1 MAILKPYTFTAGT
14 KARASEV
21 NANFDALYTEVN
33 SLESKIIDYDAEL
46 QRLQNTKA
54 DANGNYLNRFA
65 VADAVTSYDAVNKQY
80 LQNAIGNTVTYINGL
95 GISRVDDN
103 TITVNPGSC
112 YDSTDSKLLILE
124 NSLEKQN
131 TTQASSLT
139 YYVYLIGTEAGNE
152 DVLISTLDASPNL
165 PEGYVYYRL
174 IGKYTT
180 DEDNKIDV
188 ISVEQLNQYNFQQ
201 IFTTATPAIF
211 NSIAP
216 DYTHA
221 RSISVSE
228 EVTMTEDG
236 WLICSYSGD
245 GNNFIV
251 NIDGVMVWRCGAY
264 GSYSNV
270 YGRSVIPVTKGSK
283 VTTSGGNDRSL
294 QFVPCKGGN

>member
-14 KARASEV
+14 KARASQV

-33 SLESKIIDYDAEL
+33 SLESRIIDYDAEL

-54 DANGNYLNRFA
+54 DTNGDYLNRFA

-80 LQNAIGNTVTYINGL
+80 LQNAISNTVTYINGL
-95 GISRVDDN
+95 GISKVDDN
-103 TITVNPGSC
+103 TITVDPGNC
-112 YDSTDSKLLILE
+112 YDSTDTRLLVLA

-131 TTQASSLT
+131 TTQASSLK
-139 YYVYLIGTEAGNE
+139 YYVYLIATEGGNE
-152 DVLISTLDASPNL
+152 DILISTLDANPNL
-165 PEGYVYYRL
+165 PDGYTYYRL
-174 IGKYTT
+174 IGEYTT
-180 DEDNKIDV
+180 DENNKIDI
-188 ISVEQLNQYNFQQ
+188 ISVEQLSQYSYEQFFSKSNQVL
-201 IFTTATPAIF
+201 F
-211 NSIAP
+211 NTIAP
-216 DYTHA
+216 DYARA
-221 RSISVSE
+221 RSISVGT

-245 GNNFIV
+245 ANNLIV

-270 YGRSVIPVTKGSK
+270 YGRSMVPVSKGAK
-283 VTTSGGNDRSL
+283 VTSSGGGDRSI